1 MVLKNF
7 QLENKTFLS
16 GKYDKKSY
24 SLHKMDLLV
33 CYSFARGF
41 TKASVIYDMAK
52 NHTYFQYVANAIDPD
67 EDTVIDFMVPFTV
80 QFAILGGLTNIE
92 NISVD
97 STYAKSAN
105 NKFNVIH
112 KLFIE

>member
-7 QLENKTFLS
+7 QLENKTFS
-16 GKYDKKSY
+16 SSKYDKKCY
-24 SLHKMDLLV
+24 SLQKMDLLV

-67 EDTVIDFMVPFTV
+67 EDTVIDF
-80 QFAILGGLTNIE
+80 I
-92 NISVD
+92 
-97 STYAKSAN
+97 
-105 NKFNVIH
+105 NKWGSF
-112 KLFIE
+112 FF